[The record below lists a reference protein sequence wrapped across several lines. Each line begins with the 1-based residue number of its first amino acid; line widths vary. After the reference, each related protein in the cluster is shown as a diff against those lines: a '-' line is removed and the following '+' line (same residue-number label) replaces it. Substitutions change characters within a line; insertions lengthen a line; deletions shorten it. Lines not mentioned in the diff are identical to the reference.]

1 MPASRETARRVQ
13 ELREAI
19 TLHNHRYYVL
29 DDPAISDAEYDRL
42 MAELADI
49 EAAHPDLIVPD
60 SPTQRVGAAPAT
72 GFAEVR
78 HALPMLSLEN
88 AFDDDDIQAFDR
100 RIRERLGEQAA
111 VQYCAE
117 PKLDGV
123 AVSIR
128 YKDGVLVRAATRGDG
143 LIGED
148 VTHNVRTIAS
158 IPLRLRGQGWP
169 RAMEV
174 RGEIYMPRA
183 RFAAFNARAAEAG
196 EKAFVNPRNAAAG
209 SLRQLDPRITAARP
223 LEMFAYSI
231 AERQNGGVPARHSAI
246 LQLLRE
252 WGLRVN
258 RLTEVVEGAAGCLA
272 YYERIG
278 KLRAG
283 LPYDIDG
290 VVYKVDD
297 LQLQQR
303 LGYVAR
309 APRWAV
315 AHKFA
320 AQEEMTVVEAVQFQV
335 GRTGAITPVARL
347 KPVFVGGVT
356 VSNATLHNIDELHR
370 KDVRVGDTV
379 VLRRAGDVIPE
390 VVAVIRERR
399 AKGARPVQLPKHCPV
414 CGSDIVRPEGEV
426 VARCA
431 GGLFCA
437 AQRKESLRHF
447 ASRTGMNIE
456 GLGPKL
462 LDQLVETGQVRTPG
476 DLYRL
481 DVASLSGMD
490 RMGEKSATKLVTAI
504 AASKDTTMERFLYAL
519 GIREVGEST
528 SQALAAHF
536 SDLNDLMNASAED
549 LQEVPDIGPVV
560 AAQISAFFQQPHN
573 RQVIEDLLAQGISWP
588 RRSRRT
594 KPAAQPLSGKV
605 FVVTGTLSSMTREQ
619 AKERIRANGGKVSE
633 SVSRKTSFLVCGA
646 DPGSKLRKAQELGVK
661 VLNESEFRR
670 MT

>member
-29 DDPAISDAEYDRL
+29 DDPVISDAEYDRL
-42 MAELADI
+42 MAELAEL
-49 EAAHPDLIVPD
+49 EAAHSDLIVPD
-60 SPTQRVGAAPAT
+60 SPTQRVGAAPAS

-88 AFDDDDIQAFDR
+88 AFDNDDIQAFDR
-100 RIRERLGEQAA
+100 RIRERLREQAA

-128 YKDGVLVRAATRGDG
+128 YEDGVLIRAATRGDG

-148 VTHNVRTIAS
+148 ITHHVRTIAS
-158 IPLRLRGQGWP
+158 IPLRLRGRGWP
-169 RAMEV
+169 RAVEV

-183 RFAAFNARAAEAG
+183 GFAAFNVRAVEAG
-196 EKAFVNPRNAAAG
+196 EKTFVNPRNAAAG

-223 LEMFAYSI
+223 LEMFAYGV
-231 AERQNGGVPARHSAI
+231 AEGQDTRTPARHSAI
-246 LQLLRE
+246 LQLLGE

-258 RLTEVVEGAAGCLA
+258 RLTDVVEGVAGCLA
-272 YYERIG
+272 YHERIG
-278 KLRAG
+278 KLRAK

-297 LQLQQR
+297 LQLQAR

-309 APRWAV
+309 APRWAI
-315 AHKFA
+315 AHKFP

-390 VVAVIRERR
+390 VVAVVRERR
-399 AKGARPVQLPKHCPV
+399 AKGARPVQLPKQCPV

-462 LDQLVETGQVRTPG
+462 LDQLVETGEVRTPG

-481 DVASLSGMD
+481 DAAALSGMD
-490 RMGEKSATKLVTAI
+490 RMGEKSATKLVAAI

-519 GIREVGEST
+519 GIREVGEAT

-536 SDLNDLMNASAED
+536 GDLNDLMDASPED

-560 AAQISAFFQQPHN
+560 AAQISAFFRQTHN
-573 RQVIEDLLAQGISWP
+573 REVIEDLLAQGISWP

-605 FVVTGTLSSMTREQ
+605 FVVTGTLSSMTREE
-619 AKERIRANGGKVSE
+619 AKERIRANGGKISE

-646 DPGSKLRKAQELGVK
+646 DPGSKLRKAQELGVT
-661 VLNESEFRR
+661 VLSENEFRG